1 MTDELMR
8 KAAAAAAGEATPID
22 DIRSTAEYRKAVTE
36 VLVARALHKA
46 EERAGLP
53 GRVIGRS
60 GARTGGG
67 AMNKQVLTFRV
78 NGLACDAIVTAN
90 MTLADVLRE
99 ELGLT
104 GTKES
109 CQVGE
114 CGSCTVLVDGKP
126 VPLLLHPGDRGP
138 GQGHSHHRRPGGER
152 RRWAR
157 SLHPIQQ
164 AFVDHGAIQC
174 GFCSPGMILMAK
186 ALLDENPMP
195 TREEVQEGLGGNL
208 CRCTGYVKIVDAVL
222 AAADVLSKEAGE

>member
-1 MTDELMR
+1 
-8 KAAAAAAGEATPID
+8 
-22 DIRSTAEYRKAVTE
+22 
-36 VLVARALHKA
+36 
-46 EERAGLP
+46 
-53 GRVIGRS
+53 
-60 GARTGGG
+60 
-67 AMNKQVLTFRV
+67 MNKQVLTFRV
-78 NGLACDAIVTAN
+78 NGLAYDAIVTPN

-114 CGSCTVLVDGKP
+114 CGACTVLVDGKP
-126 VPLLLHPGDRGP
+126 TLSCSTLAIAVRDKDILTIEGLAAHAGGGP
-138 GQGHSHHRRPGGER
+138 G
-152 RRWAR
+152 

-174 GFCSPGMILMAK
+174 GFCTPGMILMAK
-186 ALLDENPMP
+186 ALLDENPRP

-222 AAADVLSKEAGE
+222 AAADALSKEAGE